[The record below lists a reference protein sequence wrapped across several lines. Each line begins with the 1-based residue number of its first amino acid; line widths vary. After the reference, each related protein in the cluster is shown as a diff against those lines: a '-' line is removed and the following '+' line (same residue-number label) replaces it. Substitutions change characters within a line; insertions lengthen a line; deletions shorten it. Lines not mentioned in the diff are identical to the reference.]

1 MDDTIYFLPCQSE
14 EEADFVMSLWSS
26 RSPTW
31 HLSGP
36 WSSWMRNARSR
47 RICSRGFPLR
57 RSLAR

>member
-1 MDDTIYFLPCQSE
+1 MNPSWDLCNRAPANGKPVVMDDTIYFLPCQSE

-36 WSSWMRNARSR
+36 
-47 RICSRGFPLR
+47 
-57 RSLAR
+57 